1 MRNIKLTISYNEEE
15 CSQMLE
21 LLEYVYSIRGADY
34 DDMIL
39 IETIKRTVTALEKAR
54 DKAE

>member
-21 LLEYVYSIRGADY
+21 LFEYVHSMRGADY
-34 DDMIL
+34 DDRIL
-39 IETIKRTVTALEKAR
+39 IQAINRTVTALEKAR
-54 DKAE
+54 NKVE